1 MGNGN
6 LTAKED
12 ISIENL
18 YNFIRASLVAL
29 QPTDG
34 FGEADF
40 TCPICG
46 SQAHTSGE
54 IRVKYIIMEIY
65 RAGAGIPFISSL
77 CHD

>member
-6 LTAKED
+6 LTAKEE

-46 SQAHTSGE
+46 YQAH
-54 IRVKYIIMEIY
+54 IKRVRGKIY
-65 RAGAGIPFISSL
+65 NNGDIECQCGYSF
-77 CHD
+77 HF

>member
-40 TCPICG
+40 TCPVCG
-46 SQAHTSGE
+46 AQAHIRRDKGE
-54 IRVKYIIMEIY
+54 IYNN
-65 RAGAGIPFISSL
+65 GDISCQCGYSF
-77 CHD
+77 HF

>member
-1 MGNGN
+1 MGNDN
-6 LTAKED
+6 LTTKEE

-29 QPTDG
+29 QPTDW

-46 SQAHTSGE
+46 SQAH
-54 IRVKYIIMEIY
+54 IKRVKGKIY
-65 RAGAGIPFISSL
+65 NNGDIECQCGYSF
-77 CHD
+77 HF